1 MDPASYTDEKYA
13 LFDKYQKTIHHDHK
27 SSPSDFRRFLV
38 DSPLQV
44 FLSRQLLLILSLSY
58 NRWHL
63 FHIRNLRQTTC
74 RPTMALIINFTDW
87 MGSSLPLELSTS
99 CLPASRVS
107 ISFMTR
113 LGSNSHLAR
122 WQNPYLRV
130 SMSTHYTSQLSA
142 LREVSLACEM
152 HNAGA
157 PQMGFLYM
165 GQCLLLVL
173 FRQVFNIGN
182 QVSTFIPVRRCDIKG
197 TIHHLI

>member
-1 MDPASYTDEKYA
+1 
-13 LFDKYQKTIHHDHK
+13 
-27 SSPSDFRRFLV
+27 
-38 DSPLQV
+38 
-44 FLSRQLLLILSLSY
+44 
-58 NRWHL
+58 
-63 FHIRNLRQTTC
+63 
-74 RPTMALIINFTDW
+74 
-87 MGSSLPLELSTS
+87 
-99 CLPASRVS
+99 
-107 ISFMTR
+107 MTR